1 MKMKNYKLSGIG
13 PVVALGKDGQT
24 LSNGAD
30 RVTVSSDVYVPG
42 GKLITEAEL
51 NAKEGDAGIFESC
64 RVSHMSNAT
73 PAGVVEGA
81 TAYGGVTLVAGDRI
95 FLGAQNVASQNG
107 IYIVQSGADPVRAT
121 DANEDGEFI
130 QYKLLGINEGT
141 NAGTVYYYSGSSNP
155 TIGSDALVFSK
166 LKQGGTGDGS
176 ISTIKIADSAVTS
189 DKIADGSVTHAKMAD
204 DSVGA
209 SEIIDASISSAH
221 LNTSVAGEGLAG
233 GAGAAL
239 SVNVDDQSLEIDS
252 DALRVKAL
260 GIVTSMIAADAVTN
274 AHIADGILAI
284 AKTNGLQSALDSKV
298 AIADLASTATSKGAS
313 AIGIEDAGGNITA
326 TTVEGALTEIYTS
339 VAGIL
344 AVIGTGTFT
353 EENYIT
359 DGETITASLDALDT
373 QLKDITDL
381 GTSSDT
387 KVGTQLYSQNNF
399 VTDGETATASIEAL
413 DIQVQQLS
421 TAGNDYV
428 TVPQL
433 GTTATGD
440 GASLVGI
447 EDANT
452 RFTATD
458 VEGALDEVKAL
469 ADGNALGLGAFW
481 ASVDLRQAPAAMG
494 GGDITLSGEQTIDG
508 TTTDASRVLVAGQTD
523 ASENGI
529 YVTGTGAWTRAV
541 DADADAEFTPNKT
554 VYIEGGTS
562 GIGHTAA
569 YTGADSPTLGTD
581 DIVFANKSI
590 TSIADGSVS
599 ASKLATDSVTT
610 VKVQDGAITA
620 AKLADDAIGTLAI
633 ADGSVTNDKLAGSIN
648 MNKIS
653 GLGGA
658 LYMKVGYEMNYFTY
672 GDTTIN
678 VGETL
683 PYDAIIN
690 EVKVFT
696 QVAFDGTDPTLTI
709 GKTGSLSELMTTTD
723 NDLSAIGTDF
733 SGDMASYDNTQVVA
747 TIDGGA
753 GATAGSGI
761 IVVQY
766 FLT

>member
-1 MKMKNYKLSGIG
+1 MKNYKLSGIG
-13 PVVALGKDGQT
+13 PVVVLGKDGQT

-30 RVTVSSDVYVPG
+30 RITVSSDVYVPG

-73 PAGVVEGA
+73 PAGVVAGA

-155 TIGSDALVFSK
+155 SVGSDALVFSK

-176 ISTIKIADSAVTS
+176 ITTIKLDDNAVTAAKIADNSITL
-189 DKIADGSVTHAKMAD
+189 AKMAD

-209 SEIIDASISSAH
+209 SEIVDASISASH

-233 GAGAAL
+233 GAGTAL
-239 SVNVDDQSLEIDS
+239 SVNVDGQSLEIDS

-284 AKTNGLQSALDSKV
+284 AKTSGLQSALDSKA

-339 VAGIL
+339 VAAIL
-344 AVIGTGTFT
+344 VVIGTGAYT

-421 TAGNDYV
+421 TAGDDYV

-458 VEGALDEVKAL
+458 VEGALDEVKAI
-469 ADGNALGLGAFW
+469 ADSNSLGLGNFW
-481 ASVDLRQAPAAMG
+481 AAADLHSVSG
-494 GGDITLSGEQTIDG
+494 VGNITLSGEQTIDG
-508 TTTDASRVLVAGQTD
+508 VLTSSSRIVIGHQTD

-529 YVTGTGAWTRAV
+529 YVTAAGAWTRAT
-541 DADADAEFTPNKT
+541 DADASGDFTTNKT
-554 VYIEGGTS
+554 VYIEGGVSHAGATE
-562 GIGHTAA
+562 A
-569 YTGADSPTLGTD
+569 YTGISNPTLGTTD
-581 DIVFANKSI
+581 LTWIHKSD
-590 TSIADGSVS
+590 SNVGDGAIS
-599 ASKLATDSVTT
+599 AAKLATDSVTT
-610 VKVQDGAITA
+610 PKIQDGAVTA
-620 AKLADDAIGTLAI
+620 AKLAADAVDGANI
-633 ADGSVTNDKLAGSIN
+633 ADDSITNDHVANNALS
-648 MNKIS
+648 MTKIS
-653 GLGGA
+653 GLA
-658 LYMKVGYEMNYFTY
+658 YQLYNKVAYEMNFFSY
-672 GDTTIN
+672 GDVTVN
-678 VGETL
+678 VGDTL
-683 PYDAIIN
+683 PYDAYITGIRI
-690 EVKVFT
+690 FT
-696 QVAFDGTDPTLTI
+696 ETAFDGTDPTVTI
-709 GKTGSLSELMTTTD
+709 GKSGDLAGLMGTTD
-723 NDLSAIGTDF
+723 SDLSAIGTDM
-733 SGDMASYDNTQVVA
+733 SADIASYSNTQVVA
-747 TIDGGA
+747 TIVGGA
-753 GATAGSGI
+753 GATAGSGVI
-761 IVVQY
+761 IVEY
-766 FLT
+766 IKS